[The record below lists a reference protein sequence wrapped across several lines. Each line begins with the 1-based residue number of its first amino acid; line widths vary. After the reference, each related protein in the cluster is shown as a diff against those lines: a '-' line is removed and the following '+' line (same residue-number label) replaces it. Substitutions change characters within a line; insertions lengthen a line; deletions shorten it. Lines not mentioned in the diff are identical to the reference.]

1 MARPHHGLEDFLDYT
16 STPEW
21 RSAILSAALSFAAFH
36 LVALMTP
43 PLSLDA
49 SGALTGSLGLPLFHL
64 AAEMLRFCLP
74 MACLAHGISG
84 YRRRLK
90 AVIARR

>member
-49 SGALTGSLGLPLFHL
+49 SDPLGFPLIHL
-64 AAEMLRFCLP
+64 GAEMLRFFLP
-74 MACLAHGISG
+74 MACLAYGVSG